1 MLLLILSS
9 SAIELNFNKIFWSLP
24 LIDEANVSNSFN
36 SNSLL
41 QCDPDTEF
49 TCDDGT
55 CISIDQRCD
64 EISNCLDD
72 SDEDRCEIVII
83 DGTSYRKQHPPLNVQ
98 GRN

>member
-1 MLLLILSS
+1 MKSGGFYRS
-9 SAIELNFNKIFWSLP
+9 G
-24 LIDEANVSNSFN
+24 FN
-36 SNSLL
+36 SNSIL

-64 EISNCLDD
+64 EISNCLDG

-98 GRN
+98 GKN